1 MHQPKDFIKC
11 SQPQKKEKKKDFI
24 KCSILFFKYI
34 GFSCIIKLGQHLGGF
49 SGKKKKKVTDLS
61 FFLITYKR
69 HKLYG
74 EALEK
79 TKKKVNE

>member
-1 MHQPKDFIKC
+1 MF
-11 SQPQKKEKKKDFI
+11 SATKKRKKKGFH
-24 KCSILFFKYI
+24 KMWYPLFQIYRLLLHHQI
-34 GFSCIIKLGQHLGGF
+34 GST
-49 SGKKKKKVTDLS
+49 SGWIFRKKKKKVTDLS

-74 EALEK
+74 EALEN